1 MTKTLFK
8 LGAISAL
15 VLAVCGWSALGAMW
29 SGIWQTLVAF
39 FPWLWE
45 GIQYMVEEYL
55 TSPYFITGAIMMVG
69 SSFGIWF
76 GVRGGKA
83 LYLVV
88 SLIGTVIS
96 LASMGVSFI

>member
-1 MTKTLFK
+1 MTKTLVK

-15 VLAVCGWSALGAMW
+15 VFAVCGWSTLGAMW
-29 SGIWQTLVAF
+29 SGIWQVLVAL
-39 FPWLWE
+39 FPLLWE
-45 GIQYMVEEYL
+45 GIKYMVEEYL
-55 TSPYFITGAIMMVG
+55 TSPYFITGAIMMMASG
-69 SSFGIWF
+69 FGIWF

>member
-1 MTKTLFK
+1 MTKTLVK

-15 VLAVCGWSALGAMW
+15 VLAVCGWGALGAMW

-39 FPWLWE
+39 FPWIW
-45 GIQYMVEEYL
+45 GCIKYAVEEYI
-55 TSPYFITGAIMMVG
+55 TSPYFITGAIMLVASG
-69 SSFGIWF
+69 FGIWF
-76 GVRGGKA
+76 GVRGGKV

-88 SLIGTVIS
+88 SLITTVIS